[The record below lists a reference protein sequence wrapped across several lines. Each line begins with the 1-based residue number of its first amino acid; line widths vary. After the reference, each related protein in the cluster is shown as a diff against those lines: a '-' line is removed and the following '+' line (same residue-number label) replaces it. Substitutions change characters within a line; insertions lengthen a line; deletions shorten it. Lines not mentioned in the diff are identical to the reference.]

1 MQNSSSQRRARAC
14 DFCGEGVAPLYPV
27 VTTEVA
33 SGEEQKR
40 LVCHTCRSLG
50 HGRPIVVVG
59 KAGARQQEP
68 QTPDDVDGTEDGQRP
83 KALTTTAKAHGK
95 QSKAR

>member
-27 VTTEVA
+27 VTAEVA
-33 SGEEQKR
+33 TGEEQKR

-50 HGRPIVVVG
+50 HGRPIV
-59 KAGARQQEP
+59 ASARQQE
-68 QTPDDVDGTEDGQRP
+68 QRTPNAVDDTEDGKQSQ
-83 KALTTTAKAHGK
+83 ALTAAKAHGK